1 MTTKT
6 PRYIRLDDEVWKKV
20 ETYAKQENRPLSNM
34 LEQIVVE
41 WIKLKDLEDVLDSVQ
56 EDEK

>member
-20 ETYAKQENRPLSNM
+20 EEYAKEQNRPLSNM

-41 WIKLKDLEDVLDSVQ
+41 WIKLTEYGVR
-56 EDEK
+56 